1 MNDLSPEIRNL
12 YLKYNGDIKKL
23 LAENPN
29 PDYLYA
35 LSDIRENL
43 LEWYAFEPSASLLQA
58 GSDYGAL
65 TGLYSR
71 RVSHVTVLDLNQ
83 NNLSFNRLRH
93 QDRNNIRYVNGDFD
107 SIHQETF
114 DYVVMTGSLKEPV
127 KEQIEK
133 AKNLLKPGGKLII
146 SVCNRLGLK
155 YQAGAVPD
163 KIRLSRTELM
173 ELLCGKEQAE
183 GEVSFYYPMPD
194 YKLPVTLYSDAYLPA
209 KGDLTHA
216 ILAYDYPKYL
226 RFDLGKMFDEVCEGK
241 QFETFANSF
250 LTIWS
255 CHEEN

>member
-43 LEWYAFEPSASLLQA
+43 LEWYAFEPDASLLQV

-71 RVSHVTVLDLNQ
+71 RVSHVTVLDSNQ
-83 NNLSFNRLRH
+83 NNLSFNRLRY
-93 QDRNNIRYVNGDFD
+93 QDRNNIRYVNGDFN
-107 SIHQETF
+107 SIHEETF

-127 KEQIEK
+127 KEQIET
-133 AKNLLKPGGKLII
+133 AKTLLKPGGKLIL

-155 YQAGAVPD
+155 YQAGAAPD
-163 KIRLSRTELM
+163 DIRLSRAELM
-173 ELLCGKEQAE
+173 ELLCGKNKTE
-183 GEVSFYYPMPD
+183 GEAAVYYPMPD
-194 YKLPVTLYSDAYLPA
+194 YKLPVTLYSDSCLPA